1 MDTEIRTDVLTEIG
15 DLIREVLDGYDA
27 DAVPIGRDTSFQ
39 QDLAFESI
47 DIVVLG
53 TRLTETY
60 GPAVNFPAYLSTLT
74 IQQIIALRV
83 GDLVDYVSER
93 VTWRS

>member
-1 MDTEIRTDVLTEIG
+1 MQTQTDVLAEIG
-15 DLIREVLDGYDA
+15 ELIREVLDGYDP
-27 DAVPIGRDTSFQ
+27 DAVPITRETSFQ

-53 TRLTETY
+53 TRLTERY
-60 GPAVNFPAYLSTLT
+60 GTAVNFPAYLSTLT
-74 IQQIIALRV
+74 IQEIIALRV

-93 VTWRS
+93 LCRS

>member
-1 MDTEIRTDVLTEIG
+1 MQTQTDVLAEIG
-15 DLIREVLDGYDA
+15 ELIREVLDGYDP
-27 DAVPIGRDTSFQ
+27 DAVPITRETSFQ

-53 TRLTETY
+53 TRLTEKY
-60 GPAVNFPAYLSTLT
+60 GPVVNFPAYLSTLT
-74 IQQIIALRV
+74 IQEIIALRV

-93 VTWRS
+93 LCRS